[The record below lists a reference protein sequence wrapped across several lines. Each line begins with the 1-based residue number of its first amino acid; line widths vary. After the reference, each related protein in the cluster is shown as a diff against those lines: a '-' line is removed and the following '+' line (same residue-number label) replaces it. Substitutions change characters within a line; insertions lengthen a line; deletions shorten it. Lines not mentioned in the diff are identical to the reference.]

1 MAEAC
6 QTEPELESPPEKTIT
21 ETATEPK
28 RFDRVI
34 ILVIVL
40 MAAYAAFFAT
50 LGLLKYA
57 NFRSSNID
65 NAIFSQVIWLMSR
78 FKAPVS
84 TIRGLNIFGDHMEPM
99 LLFLNPLYW
108 IKANVPGLITLQS
121 VTLSLGALPI
131 YLLARD
137 KLRSRP
143 LAVGVVVAYFL
154 YPALQHLT
162 LGDFHPEALGLTFL
176 LFAFLAA
183 DRRKFGWFYFCCV
196 GAALCKE
203 DMILAVLVLGIVVYF
218 LYDKR
223 AGKIVAIGSLAY
235 FLVAV
240 VLLIPHFATAG
251 YQYSGRLGQFGKTPT
266 EALKNLVFHPIR
278 SFNILATR
286 QNLRYILD
294 LLLPVAFLA
303 VLAPTYLL
311 PALPAFAINIISNFS
326 PQHTIVFQY
335 TAAIIPF
342 IFIATIFGLGR
353 IQSWAEGSRRQAR
366 VVGAVVAIMLLCVT
380 GANIY
385 YGPSPIS
392 EGWRSLLYRSDA
404 HVESIRKG
412 LSLIP
417 KAAPVTAQVYLL
429 AHLSE
434 REKLYMF
441 PQPFVELVDRDYF
454 NALGEGKNVIFPGM
468 KPGKAAPTVD
478 YIALDTGG
486 KVFPLPIEQYRKV
499 LKRLLA
505 AGKYRIIYR
514 KSGVLILKRA
524 DL

>member
-1 MAEAC
+1 M
-6 QTEPELESPPEKTIT
+6 TEIDQKESEVESPVE
-21 ETATEPK
+21 ETAGRTPAEPK
-28 RFDRVI
+28 HFDRVI

-40 MAAYAAFFAT
+40 MAAYAALFAT

-65 NAIFSQVIWLMSR
+65 NAIFGQVIWLMSR

-84 TIRGLNIFGDHMEPM
+84 TIRGLNIFGDHMEPI
-99 LLFLNPLYW
+99 LIFLTPLYW
-108 IKANVPGLITLQS
+108 IKANVPGLITVQAIS
-121 VTLSLGALPI
+121 LSLGALPI

-143 LAVGVVVAYFL
+143 VAVGVVVAYFL

-162 LGDFHPEALGLTFL
+162 LGDFHPEALGLAFL

-183 DRRKFGWFYFCCV
+183 DRRRFGWFYFCCV

-203 DMILAVLVLGIVVYF
+203 DMILAVLVLGILVYF

-223 AGKIVAIGSLAY
+223 AGKIVAIASLLY
-235 FLVAV
+235 FVVAV
-240 VLLIPHFATAG
+240 VFLIPHFAPAG

-266 EALKNLVFHPIR
+266 EALKNMFFHPLR
-278 SFNILATR
+278 TFNILATR

-303 VLAPTYLL
+303 VLAPAYLL
-311 PALPAFAINIISNFS
+311 PALPAFVINIISNFS
-326 PQHTIVFQY
+326 PQHSIYFQY

-342 IFIATIFGLGR
+342 VFIATIFGLRR
-353 IQSWAEGSRRQAR
+353 IMNWAQGAEARAR
-366 VVGAVVAIMLLCVT
+366 VVGAVTVILLLCAVGT
-380 GANIY
+380 NVY

-392 EGWRSLLYRSDA
+392 ESWRTALYTSDA
-404 HVESIRKG
+404 HVKSIRKG
-412 LSLIP
+412 VSLIP
-417 KAAPVTAQVYLL
+417 KGAPTSAQVYML

-441 PQPFVELVDRDYF
+441 PQPFVDLVDRDYF
-454 NALGEGKNVIFPGM
+454 NALGEGKNVVFPGM
-468 KPGKAAPTVD
+468 KPGKTTPRVD

-486 KVFPLPIEQYRKV
+486 EVFPVPSEQYRKAV
-499 LKRLLA
+499 KRLLA
-505 AGKYRIIYR
+505 SGKYRPIYR
-514 KSGVLILKRA
+514 KNGVLVLKRA